1 MPDLTK
7 PPWYEIVAWLRADGF
22 HILLVLVVAFL
33 AQRLGRVAFHG
44 IVKAL
49 LDREAA
55 EGTAQELSA
64 IEVHKRIDTL
74 DELGSNVIRF
84 LVFVIAALMI
94 LRELG
99 LDIGPAIAGLGVVGI
114 AVGFGAQ
121 SLVRDY
127 LNGALILVENQY
139 SKGDVVSIAGVTG
152 TVEDFSL
159 RRTTLRDLDGIVH
172 TVPNG
177 EIKVASNRTR
187 TWARINQNVM
197 VAFGTDI
204 DKAIEVVDGVGREMT
219 NDPVWKRRI
228 LEPPRVERVESI
240 DEMGITS
247 PLGINGSRAIP
258 GKLGPNCFIPP
269 ADAIEGVVSGRYDHA
284 PVVGSPAATGPNH
297 VPAAGKPGLCDGTG
311 SLFARVSALA
321 GIHAS
326 WLWCRLHHC
335 RNRRD
340 TCRLSANAHSG
351 ASVVARE
358 RLDAPVRSDSMN
370 PPDFARAWSSF
381 HSRDPLSGI
390 CSR

>member
-1 MPDLTK
+1 MPDLTE
-7 PPWYEIVAWLRADGF
+7 PPWNEIVSWLRTDGS
-22 HILLVLVVAFL
+22 HILLVLIVAFL

-64 IEVHKRIDTL
+64 IEVRKRIETL

-159 RRTTLRDLDGIVH
+159 RRTTLRDLEGIGLM
-172 TVPNG
+172 VPNG

-204 DKAIEVVDGVGREMT
+204 DKAIDVVDGVGRELA

-240 DEMGITS
+240 DEMGITLKILGSVRAAEQWAASGEFRKRLLAAFAANGIEIPRPHRVVFTGEGGTAILS
-247 PLGINGSRAIP
+247 PE
-258 GKLGPNCFIPP
+258 GPT
-269 ADAIEGVVSGRYDHA
+269 DEELSSGD
-284 PVVGSPAATGPNH
+284 
-297 VPAAGKPGLCDGTG
+297 DG
-311 SLFARVSALA
+311 
-321 GIHAS
+321 
-326 WLWCRLHHC
+326 
-335 RNRRD
+335 
-340 TCRLSANAHSG
+340 
-351 ASVVARE
+351 E
-358 RLDAPVRSDSMN
+358 
-370 PPDFARAWSSF
+370 
-381 HSRDPLSGI
+381 
-390 CSR
+390 